1 MYFCR
6 SAGKE
11 PTSVGRHVEVHVRI
25 YTSLSNKLHMEVYTY
40 STYNFLHSS
49 TIYILPC
56 TTYIKIA

>member
-25 YTSLSNKLHMEVYTY
+25 YTSLSNKLHMEVHIAHTTSFTPVLY
-40 STYNFLHSS
+40 
-49 TIYILPC
+49 IYYL
-56 TTYIKIA
+56 A